1 MSDFGI
7 FCLDKGWFEHPVF
20 DDQPFTEREAWAWMI
35 AAAAPAERFR
45 RIGQVRVLVKRGQLK
60 HSHRFLAKRW
70 QWSVARVQRFLAKLV
85 AESMI
90 ESVTES
96 GVTCVTL
103 CNYDKY
109 QPSVAVTESPTDQ
122 LPSQISKNQTT
133 NTESNVDGGGDA
145 RARESIISEQAMTL
159 ANEVMRTLD
168 IDPQFIPPGWCGAA
182 MWMQAGL
189 SSGWNPELV
198 RIAAARIRAKRNY
211 RQPYSYRYLLQP
223 IVREHELA
231 NEPALPIPP
240 ISIPQSEVSHANA
253 PADWRQRRD
262 AQHAAFAEFRAANRE
277 LDPGEEGDRT
287 VVRLVPN
294 ARRG

>member
-1 MSDFGI
+1 M
-7 FCLDKGWFEHPVF
+7 DKGWFEHPVF

-45 RIGQVRVLVKRGQLK
+45 RLGQVRVLVKRGQFK

-109 QPSVAVTESPTDQ
+109 QPSTAVTESAASQ
-122 LPSQISKNQTT
+122 QPSQIKEESKPT
-133 NTESNVDGGGDA
+133 NTESNIGGGGDSA
-145 RARESIISEQAMTL
+145 RAPARDSIISDQAFAL

-168 IDPQFIPPGWCGAA
+168 IDPKFIPPGWCGAA
-182 MWMQAGL
+182 MWLQAGL

-198 RIAAARIRAKRNY
+198 RIAAARLRARRNF
-211 RQPYSYRYLLQP
+211 RQPYTYRYLLQP

-231 NEPALPIPP
+231 SEPSLPVPP
-240 ISIPQSEVSHANA
+240 MSVSRPEVPDAQA
-253 PADWRQRRD
+253 PADWRSRRD
-262 AQHAAFAEFRAANRE
+262 AQHAAFAEFREANRE
-277 LDPGEEGDRT
+277 LGQSQDGDGT
-287 VVRLVPN
+287 VVRMVPN
-294 ARRG
+294 ARRA